1 MAHLHS
7 ASDERQS
14 LDEIDEANV
23 RTGFR
28 LARSL
33 ALQNAALDNRLTP
46 ACVRV
51 LAAISYFMNDR
62 IMRAWP
68 GYDLLAEVTGYTY
81 DVIDRSIRKLK
92 ATGYLRTK
100 RHAPITGGRALVHYG
115 YGRIDPEFLDNLIA
129 DAVAKIK
136 ERKADPDQK
145 VRVSPTP
152 TKKSGSEK
160 LTPTFSS
167 VSDSDFLS
175 RQEPIR
181 NRNPISEV
189 SVANESSLVEAT
201 TLFVVDEVKPAKC
214 KSRATGK
221 RPWDWVHESE
231 RERLGEICKAYAIE
245 RGWPTGH
252 LRDRLVAFDNHQ
264 RIHKSVSADWEA
276 SLLQWLGDPRFQPR
290 PSRGAGRQGSNLETI
305 RNKVFGG
312 SE

>member
-1 MAHLHS
+1 MLDTKQ
-7 ASDERQS
+7 ASDVRHS

-33 ALQNAALDNRLTP
+33 ALQNAALDNRLPP

-51 LAAISYFMNDR
+51 MAALSYFMNDKT
-62 IMRAWP
+62 MRAWP

-115 YGRIDPEFLDNLIA
+115 YGRIDPEFLDHLIA
-129 DAVAKIK
+129 DAVAKIN
-136 ERKADPDQK
+136 ERKADPDQN
-145 VRVSPTP
+145 VRVNPTP
-152 TKKSGSEK
+152 IKKSGSEK

-167 VSDSDFLS
+167 LSDSDFLS
-175 RQEPIR
+175 RQEPIK

-189 SVANESSLVEAT
+189 SLANFGSHTPET
-201 TLFVVDEVKPAKC
+201 TLLVIDAGKPAKR
-214 KSRATGK
+214 KARATGK

-231 RERLGEICKAYAIE
+231 RERLGEICKAYAAE
-245 RGWPTGH
+245 RGWPSGH
-252 LRDRLVAFDNHQ
+252 LRERLVAFDNHQ

-290 PSRGAGRQGSNLETI
+290 SSRSAGRKGFAEIAAEQ
-305 RNKVFGG
+305 FGLDG
-312 SE
+312 DL

>member
-1 MAHLHS
+1 MAYTELAPEAH
-7 ASDERQS
+7 QT
-14 LDEIDEANV
+14 LDEIDRANV
-23 RTGFR
+23 ATGFR

-51 LAAISYFMNDR
+51 MAAISYFMNDQT
-62 IMRAWP
+62 MRAWP

-115 YGRIDPEFLDNLIA
+115 YGRIDPEFLDKLIA
-129 DAVAKIK
+129 DAVAKIR

-152 TKKSGSEK
+152 IKKSWSDS

-167 VSDSDFLS
+167 PSDSDFLS

-189 SVANESSLVEAT
+189 SVANESSLAEAA
-201 TLFVVDEVKPAKC
+201 TLFVIDEVKPEKRKAR
-214 KSRATGK
+214 STGK

-231 RERLGEICKAYAIE
+231 RERLGEICKAYALE

-264 RIHKSVSADWEA
+264 RIHKAVSADWEA

-290 PSRGAGRQGSNLETI
+290 PSRSAGRQTSNLQTI
-305 RNKVFGG
+305 RANVFGG

>member
-1 MAHLHS
+1 MADLSLAPDARH
-7 ASDERQS
+7 S

-33 ALQNAALDNRLTP
+33 ALQNAALDKRLP
-46 ACVRV
+46 PVCVRV
-51 LAAISYFMNDR
+51 MAAISYFMNDTT
-62 IMRAWP
+62 MRAWP

-129 DAVAKIK
+129 DAVAKIR
-136 ERKADPDQK
+136 ERKADPDRK

-152 TKKSGSEK
+152 TKKSGSES

-167 VSDSDFLS
+167 LSDSDILS

-189 SVANESSLVEAT
+189 FANQSSHAPEKALPV
-201 TLFVVDEVKPAKC
+201 FDEVKPAKR
-214 KSRATGK
+214 KARATGK
-221 RPWDWVHESE
+221 RPWDWVHDSE
-231 RERLGEICKAYAIE
+231 KRDLLERCRSFAEQ
-245 RGWPTGH
+245 RGWLEDYLSG
-252 LRDRLVAFDNHQ
+252 RLKAFAQ
-264 RIHKSVSADWEA
+264 YQSSRRIVSADWWAE
-276 SLLQWLGDPRFQPR
+276 LELWLSNPLHQPR
-290 PSRGAGRQGSNLETI
+290 TSRSNRRSSL
-305 RNKVFGG
+305 
-312 SE
+312 SELMGEISDEGEYN